1 MAGAARAPEGSG
13 AMSDVAIVDYG
24 INNVRSV
31 RNAVEYCGFN
41 PIVTHEADAIA
52 DASHVI
58 LPGVGAFGDAMLNI
72 RARGIDELLERHVRE
87 KGKPFLAVCLGM
99 QLLANSS
106 EEHADDGFRHRG
118 LGWFDADVVRLMP
131 NDPALKIPHMGWNMV
146 AKERNHPIL
155 ANIRESN
162 LAFYFVHSFAMRC
175 NQPGDVV
182 GYTQYGQQVTA
193 IIAKDNIAA
202 TQFHPEKSQ
211 DSGIELMS
219 NFLRWNP

>member
-1 MAGAARAPEGSG
+1 MILSALAAGAK

-31 RNAVEYCGFN
+31 RNAVEYCGHN
-41 PIVTHEADAIA
+41 PIVTHDGDVIA

-72 RARGIDELLERHVRE
+72 RSRGIDELLERHVRE

-99 QLLANSS
+99 QLLAQSS
-106 EEHADDGFRHRG
+106 EEHADDGVLHRG
-118 LGWFDADVVRLMP
+118 LGWFEADVVRLMP
-131 NDPALKIPHMGWNMV
+131 HDPTLKIPHMGWNMV
-146 AKERNHPIL
+146 ARERDHPII
-155 ANIRESN
+155 AGIRESN

-175 NQPGDVV
+175 KNFGDIV
-182 GYTQYGQQVTA
+182 GLAQYGQPVTA

-219 NFLRWNP
+219 NFLRWKP

>member
-1 MAGAARAPEGSG
+1 MSG
-13 AMSDVAIVDYG
+13 VAIVDYG

-31 RNAVEYCGFN
+31 RNAVEYCGFD
-41 PIVTHEADAIA
+41 PVVTHDIDLIA

-58 LPGVGAFGDAMLNI
+58 LPGVGAFGDAMKNI
-72 RARGIDELLERHVRE
+72 RTRGIDEILERHVRE

-99 QLLANSS
+99 QLLAQNS
-106 EEHADDGFRHRG
+106 EEHADDGVRHRG

-131 NDPALKIPHMGWNMV
+131 NDPNLKIPHMGWNV
-146 AKERNHPIL
+146 VVKERDHPIL
-155 ANIRESN
+155 ANIRENN

-175 NQPGDVV
+175 NDPGDVV
-182 GYTQYGQQVTA
+182 GRAQYGQSVTA
-193 IIAKDNIAA
+193 IVAKNNIVA

-211 DSGIELMS
+211 DTGIELVG

>member
-1 MAGAARAPEGSG
+1 MSG
-13 AMSDVAIVDYG
+13 VAIVDYG

-31 RNAVEYCGFN
+31 RNAVEYCGFD
-41 PIVTHEADAIA
+41 PIVTHEADTIA

-58 LPGVGAFGDAMLNI
+58 LPGVGAFGDAMINI

-106 EEHADDGFRHRG
+106 EEHTDDGALHPG
-118 LGWFDADVVRLMP
+118 LGWFDAEVVRLMP

-146 AKERNHPIL
+146 AKERSHPIL
-155 ANIRESN
+155 TNIRENN

-175 NQPGDVV
+175 NQSDDVV
-182 GYTQYGQQVTA
+182 GYAQYGQQVTA

>member
-1 MAGAARAPEGSG
+1 MSG
-13 AMSDVAIVDYG
+13 VAIVDYG

-31 RNAVEYCGFN
+31 RNAVEYCGFD
-41 PIVTHEADAIA
+41 PIVTHDADAIA
-52 DASHVI
+52 DATHVI
-58 LPGVGAFGDAMLNI
+58 LPGVGAFGDAMNNI
-72 RARGIDELLERHVRE
+72 RARGIDEMLDRHVRE

-99 QLLANSS
+99 QLLAKSS
-106 EEHADDGFRHRG
+106 EEHADDGVLHQG

-131 NDPALKIPHMGWNMV
+131 NDPGLKIPHMGWNMV
-146 AKERNHPIL
+146 TKERDHAIL

-175 NQPGDVV
+175 NDPGDVV
-182 GYTQYGQQVTA
+182 GFAQYGQQVTA

-211 DSGIELMS
+211 DSGIELVS

>member
-1 MAGAARAPEGSG
+1 
-13 AMSDVAIVDYG
+13 MSVVAIVDYG

-31 RNAVEYCGFN
+31 RNAVEYCGSD
-41 PIVTHEADAIA
+41 PVVTHDAAVIA

-58 LPGVGAFGDAMLNI
+58 LPGVGAFGDAMNNI
-72 RARGIDELLERHVRE
+72 RARGIDEILERHVRE

-99 QLLANSS
+99 QLLAQTS
-106 EEHADDGFRHRG
+106 EEHADDGLPHRG
-118 LGWFDADVVRLMP
+118 LGWFDADVLRLVP
-131 NDPALKIPHMGWNMV
+131 GDRALKIPHMGWNMV
-146 AKERNHPIL
+146 TKERDHPIL

-175 NQPGDVV
+175 NNPGDVV
-182 GYTQYGQQVTA
+182 GRTQYGQPVTA
-193 IIAKDNIAA
+193 IVAKDNIAA

-211 DSGIELMS
+211 DSGIELVS